1 MVVNAKSKNMAAALT
16 FFAWWMSKPAQAGL
30 AEGVG
35 YPPSRTDMGNYPG
48 LTKNPYVAG
57 FTAESPEAQ
66 LYLPTL
72 ANFNYVDSS
81 IFSPAIAAVERG
93 GNVASV
99 MKAASQ
105 QLNQSVGCK

>member
-1 MVVNAKSKNMAAALT
+1 
-16 FFAWWMSKPAQAGL
+16 MSKPAQAGL

-35 YPPSRTDMGNYPG
+35 YPPSRTDMANYPG

-57 FTAESPEAQ
+57 FSAASPYAQ
-66 LYLPTL
+66 FYLPTL

-81 IFSPAIAAVERG
+81 IFSPAIAAAERG

-99 MKAASQ
+99 LKAASQ
-105 QLNQSVGCK
+105 QLNQAVGCK